1 MKIKKLGLISIVSA
15 CLLTPLSGHASDFD
29 SAVKQANSEI
39 DKAKAVNY
47 EWRDSRKLLK
57 QAEKLNKEG
66 KTGEAMELVKEA
78 RMQGQLAV
86 AQAELQS
93 SVNGPR

>member
-1 MKIKKLGLISIVSA
+1 MKITKPGLISFASV
-15 CLLTPLSGHASDFD
+15 CLLAPFISQAGNFD
-29 SAVKQANSEI
+29 SAVKEATIEI

-66 KTGEAMELVKEA
+66 KTDKAMKLVEEAK
-78 RMQGQLAV
+78 MQGQVAV
-86 AQAELQS
+86 SQAELQS